1 MVDVLVVVQKE
12 ADASELLTIAK
23 KVGEPVA
30 LTYGNSEIEK
40 LTKYFNKVY
49 RIKEDDPNS
58 IFFAIKTLYEKL
70 NPKLVVGMSSKNL
83 KDAYSR
89 LAGIYDLPLATDIF
103 DFNVSGSKVTYKRSF
118 LSGRAI
124 ETEEVTM
131 PLLLLVSPRK
141 TQKSE
146 GNSNGSIEELS
157 IGNSSN
163 VVIKERKEKVKGGVN
178 LEAAEFIISVGRG
191 FKNKD
196 DLKLAFDLA
205 ELAGAQIGCSR
216 PIAADLKWLTEDHW
230 VGLSGKKVA
239 PKVYLMFGISG
250 APQHLAG
257 ITDAKTVIAVNND
270 KTAPIF
276 KNADYGIV
284 ADLYQFIP
292 ILTKKLKERH

>member
-12 ADASELLTIAK
+12 IDASELLTIAK
-23 KVGEPVA
+23 KVGEPIA
-30 LTYGNSEIEK
+30 LTYGNSEAEK

-49 RIKEDDPNS
+49 KIKEDDPNS
-58 IFFAIKTLYEKL
+58 IFFAIKYLYEKF
-70 NPKLVVGMSSKNL
+70 NPKLVIGMTSKNL

-89 LAGIYDLPLATDIF
+89 LAGIYDLPFATDIF

-124 ETEEVTM
+124 ETEEASV

-141 TQKSE
+141 TQRSE
-146 GNSNGSIEELS
+146 GNYNGNIEELS
-157 IGNSSN
+157 VGNSSN

-191 FKNKD
+191 FKSKE

-205 ELAGAQIGCSR
+205 ELVGAQIGCSR

-292 ILTKKLKERH
+292 ILTKKLKEKH